1 MPEYDGAVPE
11 TSPQTNEL
19 ARKALHIGSAGLPLL
34 YWLADRRTALA
45 VTALLTAVSLAV
57 EFARSH
63 STGFRSW
70 LARAFGYLFR
80 PEERFAFSGGTYVL
94 LANLL
99 AMLLFSKQIAIASL
113 LILSL
118 ADAAA
123 SLIGRRVRSPA
134 WNGKSLAGSSAF
146 LATAGLIVW
155 LVLPPPQH
163 WAGWCGVLAATATEA
178 MTWRLGPIR
187 IDDNLLVPLVAGAV
201 MTLLT

>member
-1 MPEYDGAVPE
+1 MPEPEGAAPD
-11 TSPQTNEL
+11 SPPQTNEL

-34 YWLADRRTALA
+34 YALADRGAALA
-45 VTALLTAVSLAV
+45 VTALLTVVSLAI
-57 EFARSH
+57 EGARSR
-63 STGFRSW
+63 STGFRDW
-70 LARAFGYLFR
+70 LARTFGYLFR
-80 PEERFAFSGGTYVL
+80 PEERFAFSGATYVL

-134 WNGKSLAGSSAF
+134 WNGKSLAGSGAF
-146 LATAGLIVW
+146 LATASLIVW
-155 LVLPPPQH
+155 LVLPPPQRCG
-163 WAGWCGVLAATATEA
+163 GWWGALAATAAEA
-178 MTWRLGPIR
+178 ITLRLGPIR

-201 MTLLT
+201 MTLMT